1 MSMRINLNNAA
12 QTAARSLQNTDN
24 NLSKAIERLSSG
36 YKINRGADD
45 PAGLVISE
53 KLRAQISGMTQAI
66 SNSQDA
72 VNLIKTAEGALTET
86 NSLLRGMRD
95 LAVHSANL
103 GANDTASIA
112 ADQVQI
118 NSALQSLN
126 NISSRTSFGNKK
138 LLDGTASVG
147 LGAIVGLGGLAGS
160 NSDISSV
167 TAASTNSAFM
177 NATGNKSVTIAITQD
192 AAKAKATG
200 AAGVAGGAQLSTATG
215 WTATTTSSIKVNG
228 VDLGTFTAAQ
238 TGDDVINAINNNATL
253 SQTVVATRG
262 AGNHIEIASKQYGS
276 AQGITV
282 EETLQ
287 DATGAGNVAVANL
300 VAVGPVDT
308 TDNAAHAT
316 TSVAWGKD
324 IKGTV
329 FGLGV
334 GGGTVDFNSGSGFTM
349 KDTAGDAINFSSGMT
364 GEAGFMATYAGTVT
378 GSGTV
383 FQLGAFAGETAAV
396 SLSSSAANALGGGA
410 STVFASVANIDLTT
424 NAQEAI
430 KVLDSAISQV
440 STTRANLGA
449 FQKNVLESNINSL
462 GVAKENISASESAIR
477 DTDMATEM
485 TNFTRL
491 NIMEQAGTAMLTQAN
506 QGPQQLLSLLRG

>member
-1 MSMRINLNNAA
+1 MSLRINLNSAA
-12 QTAARSLQNTDN
+12 ASAARNLAGTDS
-24 NLSKAIERLSSG
+24 NLSKSIERLSSG

-53 KLRAQISGMTQAI
+53 KLRAQVSGMAQAI

-72 VNLIKTAEGALTET
+72 VNLIKTAEGALTES

-95 LAVHSANL
+95 LAVHAANL
-103 GANDTASIA
+103 GANDSASVA

-118 NSALQSLN
+118 NSAIQSLN
-126 NISSRTSFGNKK
+126 NISNRTSFGNKK

-147 LGAIVGLGGLAGS
+147 LGAIVGGGGAAGS

-177 NATGNKSVTIAITQD
+177 NATGDKAVTIHVTQD
-192 AAKAKATG
+192 AAKAQSTG
-200 AAGVAGGAQLSTATG
+200 AATVAGGAQLSTAAG

-253 SQTVVATRG
+253 SQTVVATR
-262 AGNHIEIASKQYGS
+262 NSVTNRIEITSKQYGS
-276 AQGITV
+276 SQGITV
-282 EETLQ
+282 EETMQ
-287 DATGAGNVAVANL
+287 DTGAAFPLAVNL
-300 VAVGPVDT
+300 IGTGSVDLLDHNPHT
-308 TDNAAHAT
+308 T

-329 FGLGV
+329 SGNGV
-334 GGGTVDFNSGSGFTM
+334 GGGTVDFNSGSGFVM
-349 KDTAGDAINFSSGMT
+349 KDAAGDAITFSSGMT
-364 GEAGFMATYAGTVT
+364 GKAASNATYTSTVT

-383 FQLGAFAGETAAV
+383 FQLGAFADETASV
-396 SLSSSAANALGGGA
+396 SLASSAANALGTGA

-430 KVLDSAISQV
+430 KVLDAAISQM

-462 GVAKENISASESAIR
+462 GVAKENISASESAVR
-477 DTDMATEM
+477 DTDMALEM

-506 QGPQQLLSLLRG
+506 QQPQQLLSLLKG